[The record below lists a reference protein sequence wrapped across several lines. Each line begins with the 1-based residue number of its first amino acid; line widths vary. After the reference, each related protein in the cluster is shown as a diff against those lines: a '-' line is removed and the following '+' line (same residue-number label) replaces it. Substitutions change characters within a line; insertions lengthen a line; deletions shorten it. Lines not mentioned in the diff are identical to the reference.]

1 MRIKD
6 SLHYLRKMQFSDSA
20 LLDTMC
26 TSLLSLLPVFF
37 IGVQYGAED
46 LGNFSAILIFSSLIY
61 LVAYN
66 FVIVPVTSNN
76 WGDEPKILV
85 AKVLI
90 TASVAISV
98 VSLFLIIIDHLFFQY
113 LLFYQGPGFA
123 FIVAT
128 NVFHIFRRSTL
139 HYHLLQ
145 LPTLFPLLLVVVLVV
160 FCTFIGFSL
169 PSFLYGISVIL
180 IIPIFLWFLWGSDRQ
195 HLFDWS
201 LLFRLFRFSR
211 WMGVGIWFQWLSGN
225 VIQVFVLEQLG
236 PEGLGKLRLVLSSFG
251 FLSIYFQYYDIR
263 IPRYYDRSTSPLGV
277 LKKYLTINAI
287 VTTWALIIFCIPV
300 YVGYCYAVGVSPD
313 LQSMGVYAAYQFLV
327 YLSVVFRAVLRLNND
342 LKFASIGYCCMVL
355 TLFGLYSCSAPTYTL
370 FDASMMYFW
379 SMLIMSLITFLGI
392 RQVEKH
398 SR

>member
-6 SLHYLRKMQFSDSA
+6 SLHYLRNLQFSDSA

-66 FVIVPVTSNN
+66 FVIVPVTSKN
-76 WGDEPKILV
+76 WGDEPKVLV
-85 AKVLI
+85 SKVLI
-90 TASVAISV
+90 TASVGISA
-98 VSLFLIIIDHLFFQY
+98 VSLFIIIIDHLFFQY
-113 LLFYQGPGFA
+113 LLFYQGPGLA

-139 HYHLLQ
+139 HYHLLRF
-145 LPTLFPLLLVVVLVV
+145 PTLLPLLSVVALVVL
-160 FCTFIGFSL
+160 CAFIGFSL
-169 PSFLYGISVIL
+169 PSFLYGISGIL
-180 IIPIFLWFLWGSDRQ
+180 IIPMFFWVFRGSAGQ
-195 HLFDWS
+195 HLFDWV

-225 VIQVFVLEQLG
+225 LIQVFVLEQLG
-236 PEGLGKLRLVLSSFG
+236 AEGLGKLRLLLSSFG

-263 IPRYYDRSTSPLGV
+263 IPRYYDRSSSLTETLS
-277 LKKYLTINAI
+277 KYLTIKAI

-300 YVGYCYAVGVSPD
+300 YVGYCYAVGVFPEF
-313 LQSMGVYAAYQFLV
+313 QTMVVYAVYQFLV
-327 YLSVVFRAVLRLNND
+327 YLSVVFRAILRLNND
-342 LKFASIGYCCMVL
+342 LKFASLGYCCMVL
-355 TLFGLYSCSAPTYTL
+355 ALLGLYGYSAPNYTL
-370 FDASMMYFW
+370 LDASLMYFW
-379 SMLIMSLITFLGI
+379 SMLIMSIITFAGI
-392 RQVEKH
+392 RQVEKYGG
-398 SR
+398 